1 MLIHLLNA
9 CQPLARRGTNLDW
22 LQPKLPYNTACHRL
36 RVLTMTNDEQEAQAE
51 VGSHPDRGTLPQ
63 EALLELNGDGA
74 CKFLQGQSTANFEGR
89 SALEVVPGAFCNVKG
104 RIIVDFLAL
113 VVSEEKIIF
122 RVSAD
127 LAEPIAAHLA
137 KYLMF
142 SKAELRLMPQQPLG
156 LMGSDA
162 HEAFNL
168 SAAPAPG
175 RAQEVPVG
183 WAIGLDTDVS
193 LVIPDGDAEQ
203 QGEDALNRNEQ
214 FLGAWHSAACQRGE
228 ARIRQTTTEKYLPQD
243 VNYDLA
249 GWVSFDKGCYTGQEI
264 IARLHWRGKPKRRL
278 YAATTKGAQPPE
290 GTTLCEQHSGRVM
303 GSVVNSAPGV
313 QDTPLLV
320 ETTNDAAGG
329 TLVLEH
335 SDQSVHVSASPTQY
349 QDSAPDG

>member
-1 MLIHLLNA
+1 
-9 CQPLARRGTNLDW
+9 
-22 LQPKLPYNTACHRL
+22 
-36 RVLTMTNDEQEAQAE
+36 MTNDVQEAHSE
-51 VGSHPDRGTLPQ
+51 TGSHPDRGTLPQ
-63 EALLELNGDGA
+63 EALLELNGDDA

-89 SALEVVPGAFCNVKG
+89 CALDVVPGAFCNVKG
-104 RIIVDFLAL
+104 RIILDFLAL
-113 VVSEEKIIF
+113 VVSEEKIIL

-142 SKAELRLMPQQPLG
+142 SKAELRPMAQQPLG

-162 HEAFNL
+162 HGAFDL

-175 RAQEVPVG
+175 RAQKVPAG

-203 QGEDALNRNEQ
+203 RGGDARDSNQQ
-214 FLGAWHSAACQRGE
+214 FLGAWHSLECRRGE
-228 ARIRQTTTEKYLPQD
+228 ARIRQATTEKYLPQD

-278 YAATTKGAQPPE
+278 YAATTKGAQPLE
-290 GTTLCEQHSGRVM
+290 GTNLCEQDSGRVV

-320 ETTNDAAGG
+320 ETTSDAAGG

-335 SDQSVHVSASPTQY
+335 SDQAVHVSASPTQY
-349 QDSAPDG
+349 HDPAPGG